1 MNLGITNTNG
11 SFNSS
16 LIQAN
21 TSIAASNSF
30 KYFSGK
36 AANVEKIAI
45 FGSGDIQNTN
55 NSYGSLSDDIR
66 LKENIENIRDYTEDF
81 MKIEFKKYNLKEN
94 R

>member
-1 MNLGITNTNG
+1 MEA
-11 SFNSS
+11 FNNS

-45 FGSGDIQNTN
+45 FVKVIFKTQIIVMEF
-55 NSYGSLSDDIR
+55 IR
-66 LKENIENIRDYTEDF
+66 YT
-81 MKIEFKKYNLKEN
+81 I
-94 R
+94 